1 VNKIR
6 SLMSTVAVAAA
17 LSAAGAGAHAAT
29 VTFDDLP
36 TGSYSGTTTEAGFVR
51 NIVGMFVDFGELEA
65 LCCSSGGSLTLTKSD
80 SGLFSFTSIDW
91 QHEYADGR
99 TSSVTIQGFVG
110 ATLVATDVFS
120 TSSTAYATF
129 AAVSL
134 ASLAIDRLVVTADRS
149 SIDGGSMD
157 NIVLGAA
164 GTVPAP
170 LSLSLV
176 GLGLAAL
183 ALQRRNAR

>member
-1 VNKIR
+1 
-6 SLMSTVAVAAA
+6 M
-17 LSAAGAGAHAAT
+17 
-29 VTFDDLP
+29 
-36 TGSYSGTTTEAGFVR
+36 
-51 NIVGMFVDFGELEA
+51 
-65 LCCSSGGSLTLTKSD
+65 
-80 SGLFSFTSIDW
+80 
-91 QHEYADGR
+91 
-99 TSSVTIQGFVG
+99 
-110 ATLVATDVFS
+110 FS